1 MPTRIHRSRRIGAHG
16 PCLPRPRIPKD
27 RHQIPEMAEQ
37 IRIHNTRLSCIAH
50 CILLSNRI
58 QALKRGQRS
67 SNPSHLSHAQPG
79 TQLSKSCPT
88 LSRSLSSHI
97 SLIPSNRSSAQAA
110 RPNGDRG
117 WRRAALAN
125 SRAPACTLRAGHA
138 LSLKRVSEHGNRN
151 LARFLPMNP
160 LQRLRK
166 RRVRW
171 EFSNYCILR

>member
-1 MPTRIHRSRRIGAHG
+1 MPTRIHRFRRIGAHG
-16 PCLPRPRIPKD
+16 PCLPRPRILKD

-37 IRIHNTRLSCIAH
+37 IRIHNTRPSCIAH

-67 SNPSHLSHAQPG
+67 SNPSHLSLAQPG

-117 WRRAALAN
+117 LRRAVLAN

-138 LSLKRVSEHGNRN
+138 LSLKRVNEHGNRK
-151 LARFLPMNP
+151 LARFLPMNL
-160 LQRLRK
+160 LQPLRK
-166 RRVRW
+166 RRVHW